1 MTSRVGRGP
10 DDCGRPAR
18 AAGSSITNDDAAEN
32 SCCTAPTQD
41 HRLIDAPLV
50 CLQRQLECVRREIR
64 IRRQIYPTRIA
75 TSRMSAGKARYE
87 LAAMEAVAETLVALI
102 EGRRGAPSA
111 RTTTI

>member
-1 MTSRVGRGP
+1 
-10 DDCGRPAR
+10 
-18 AAGSSITNDDAAEN
+18 
-32 SCCTAPTQD
+32 
-41 HRLIDAPLV
+41 LV